1 MQISSPRYFRPEPW
15 VGPALSCPA
24 AVVAAFVSLLLGF
37 GVCSGKVVSAETGPP
52 PGAAVAE
59 APADPK
65 WLREVLEHIPA
76 GVRDNPAA
84 VDQLEISRKEG
95 PWTGEDLALLA
106 RFPNL
111 RDLEIV
117 GGFAPDA
124 LGRLKELERLK
135 RIRLYSHLTE
145 EDLKSL
151 ARLPGLKSLVLPSS
165 TRLTETGMKWL
176 SESKSLEELE
186 IPYMSDINLV
196 RPLAGMKGLKVLRFP
211 VSQVTEAKMRAV
223 AELKGPAA
231 LDLQLGVPIKEKPV
245 DVLRP
250 LQGMAN
256 VEALR
261 LARWPLNDAAIE
273 VISTLTNLKR
283 LDLEEAKIGDAQM
296 AYVARLVNLRELNL
310 SGTAIADAGVA
321 YLRNLVAL
329 QKLDLGRTKITD
341 KGLLSLRSLVNLE
354 ILNLKG
360 TEITDAG
367 TSVLPK
373 FTHLKELYL
382 ASTKVGDT
390 TADYVG
396 QITSLRTLTLRET
409 SVTTAGMS
417 LLARLKN
424 LEVLNLSDCSGVN
437 DEGLVFI
444 GEITSLRELDLGKS
458 FGAAIAD
465 SRGVIHL
472 NPRTGR
478 PFRPYPPITD
488 LGVAHLRNLRNL
500 RKLNLVKTD
509 VTREGVLKALKD
521 LKGLEVTFTGQLFRE
536 YETLTVGGDAANP

>member
-15 VGPALSCPA
+15 VGPALSCRT
-24 AVVAAFVSLLLGF
+24 AVMATCVGLLLGF

-52 PGAAVAE
+52 PGTAVAE

-65 WLREVLEHIPA
+65 WLHEALGRVPP

-231 LDLQLGVPIKEKPV
+231 LDLRLGVPIKEKPA
-245 DVLRP
+245 DVLSP

-256 VEALR
+256 VEALK

-273 VISTLTNLKR
+273 VVSTLTNLKR
-283 LDLEEAKIGDAQM
+283 LDLEEAKIGDAHM

-329 QKLDLGRTKITD
+329 QRLDLGRTRITD

-354 ILNLKG
+354 VLNLKG
-360 TEITDAG
+360 TQITDAG

-373 FTHLKELYL
+373 FTRLKELYL

-396 QITSLRTLTLRET
+396 QIASLRTLTLRET

-417 LLARLKN
+417 LLTRLKN

-444 GEITSLRELDLGKS
+444 GEISSLRELDLGKS
-458 FGAAIAD
+458 FIAAIAD
-465 SRGVIHL
+465 SRGVVHL
-472 NPRTGR
+472 NPRTGQ

-488 LGVAHLRNLRNL
+488 RGVAHLRNLRNL

-521 LKGLEVTFTGQLFRE
+521 LKDLEVTFTGQFFRE

>member
-1 MQISSPRYFRPEPW
+1 
-15 VGPALSCPA
+15 
-24 AVVAAFVSLLLGF
+24 LGF
-37 GVCSGKVVSAETGPP
+37 GVCSDKVVSAEIGPP
-52 PGAAVAE
+52 AGAAAAE
-59 APADPK
+59 VTADPK
-65 WLREVLEHIPA
+65 WLREALEQVPA
-76 GVRDNPAA
+76 SARDDPAA
-84 VDQLEISRKEG
+84 IDQLRIHRSRDERDDG
-95 PWTGEDLALLA
+95 IWTSADLVHLA
-106 RFPNL
+106 RFPGL
-111 RDLEIV
+111 KDLTI
-117 GGFAPDA
+117 GGWGFAPDA
-124 LGRLKELERLK
+124 LGQLKKLERLE
-135 RIRLYSHLTE
+135 RINMLPSLTD

-151 ARLPGLKSLVLPSS
+151 AGLPALKSLVLWEAA
-165 TRLTETGMKWL
+165 RLTETGMKCL
-176 SESKSLEELE
+176 SESKSLGE
-186 IPYMSDINLV
+186 IDITHVPDTTIV
-196 RPLAGMKGLKVLRFP
+196 RPLGGMKDLKVLRIGVWP
-211 VSQVTEAKMRAV
+211 VTEAEMRAI

-231 LDLQLGVPIKEKPV
+231 LDLRLGVPIKEKPA
-245 DVLRP
+245 DVLKP
-250 LQGMAN
+250 LRGMAN

-261 LARWPLNDAAIE
+261 LARWPLNDAAVE
-273 VISTLTNLKR
+273 AVSTLNNLKR
-283 LDLEEAKIGDAQM
+283 LDLEEAKIADAHM
-296 AYVARLVNLRELNL
+296 AYVARLANLRELNL

-341 KGLLSLRSLVNLE
+341 KGLLALRSLVNLE
-354 ILNLKG
+354 VLNLKG
-360 TEITDAG
+360 TQLTDAG

-373 FTHLKELYL
+373 FTRLKELYL

-396 QITSLRTLTLRET
+396 QIASLRTLTLREA

-488 LGVAHLRNLRNL
+488 RGVAHLRNLRNL

-521 LKGLEVTFTGQLFRE
+521 LEGLEVTFTGQLFRE